1 MARIR
6 KEKKKP
12 MAPETKARI
21 EGLEAEIDVILDRL
35 SESPDD
41 RGLIER
47 LAWTEKRILD
57 LSGEHALEVN
67 EDFRR

>member
-12 MAPETKARI
+12 MAPETKTRI

-35 SESPDD
+35 FESPDD
-41 RGLIER
+41 RRLIER
-47 LAWTEKRILD
+47 LAWAEKRILD